1 MLVEKS
7 YSSDEGDSF
16 LSYPRLQPTG
26 WDLGVLVGWRTLGS
40 GMSRTT
46 PNSRYQEQVLRSL
59 AVIEQLKALSCLSN
73 VEAQSCA
80 LLDTAALP
88 QCSRPLKNTPGYHS
102 CQCRSAI
109 SNFGTWSTPGTILR
123 SFLFA
128 PSNLPKPKRP
138 REIPIPESTPHPA
151 SSQCPNNP
159 THVSLPDPPLSCI
172 FRKPPPWPGPCSR

>member
-1 MLVEKS
+1 M
-7 YSSDEGDSF
+7 
-16 LSYPRLQPTG
+16 
-26 WDLGVLVGWRTLGS
+26 VGLWTLGS
-40 GMSRTT
+40 EASRTT
-46 PNSRYQEQVLRSL
+46 PNSRYQERVLESL

-73 VEAQSCA
+73 V
-80 LLDTAALP
+80 LLDAAALP
-88 QCSRPLKNTPGYHS
+88 QCSRRLKKKPGYRS

-109 SNFGTWSTPGTILR
+109 SNFGTWSTPGTALR

-151 SSQCPNNP
+151 SSQYPNNP